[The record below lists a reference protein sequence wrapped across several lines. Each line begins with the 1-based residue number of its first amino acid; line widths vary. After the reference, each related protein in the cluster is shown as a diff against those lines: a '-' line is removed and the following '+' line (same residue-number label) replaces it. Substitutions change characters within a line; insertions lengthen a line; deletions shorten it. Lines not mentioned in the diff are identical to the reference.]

1 MSSLIGTWGYA
12 TEYYGSWWG
21 IMWLCLDLN
30 MDLKEWIWDESVWKV
45 ALFELR
51 GKWWYLRKKFVSD
64 MIGVNGILIFLFDKF
79 VRLKF
84 AIVVKIIENEIW
96 LICWV
101 WLMNYYFL
109 VDGIIRLSLFWN
121 KNKKYILN
129 YYC

>member
-1 MSSLIGTWGYA
+1 
-12 TEYYGSWWG
+12 
-21 IMWLCLDLN
+21 
-30 MDLKEWIWDESVWKV
+30 
-45 ALFELR
+45 
-51 GKWWYLRKKFVSD
+51 

-109 VDGIIRLSLFWN
+109 V
-121 KNKKYILN
+121 
-129 YYC
+129 

>member
-96 LICWV
+96 LIY
-101 WLMNYYFL
+101 LMSLIKYF
-109 VDGIIRLSLFWN
+109 
-121 KNKKYILN
+121 KKPMKLRS
-129 YYC
+129 